1 MKILIM
7 GLPGSGKTYLAKR
20 IQPILKAAWY
30 NADIVREMANDWD
43 FSPEGRIRQSLRM
56 KNLADFEKNQGRIVI
71 CDFVCP
77 KNDFQRNFPCDYII
91 WMDTISEGRFEDTNK
106 VFEKPIEYDL
116 RIKEWIGLNQLR
128 KCLEDFSPG
137 TKGIRN
143 FLSDALPK
151 LAK

>member
-7 GLPGSGKTYLAKR
+7 GLPGSGKTTLAR
-20 IQPILKAAWY
+20 ELSYHFNIPHF
-30 NADIVREMANDWD
+30 NADSLRECHDDWD
-43 FSPEGRIRQSLRM
+43 FSPEGRERQFHRQAECLNRVGMGIS
-56 KNLADFEKNQGRIVI
+56 
-71 CDFVCP
+71 DFVCP

-106 VFEKPIEYDL
+106 MFEKPINYDL
-116 RIKEWIGLNQLR
+116 RIKKWIGLNQLR
-128 KCLEDFSPG
+128 KCLEDFSHG

-143 FLSDALPK
+143 FLNDALPR